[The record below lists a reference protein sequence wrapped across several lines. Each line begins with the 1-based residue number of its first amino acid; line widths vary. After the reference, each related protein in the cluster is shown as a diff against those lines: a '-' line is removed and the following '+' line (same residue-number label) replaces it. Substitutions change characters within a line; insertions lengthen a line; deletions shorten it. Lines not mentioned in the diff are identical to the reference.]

1 MEEKDLK
8 LLANQLY
15 KDNDVYI
22 LLSTRSANMFTG
34 ESMPYVGLMNDGR
47 KILLVFTTY
56 ENARQYVDS
65 HGYEV
70 LDGVYPIA
78 LIDRWDKYRNLYE
91 ICNIALQLGV
101 ELMEVD
107 PGSNQAVGFEIAWF
121 MKANFLSPKEAS
133 IVLTKEELAQPTSQ
147 IKLRMN
153 MMPILDFKDPYIIS
167 EERKKEIIS
176 HIYAENPYMAITE
189 NETLHENCFLMD
201 VLNTEIMTKEKAEG
215 NPNMEQFYR
224 INVWIMQIIWDK
236 LANSNLFVAVESDT
250 KEVHIKDESL
260 YVIYTDFYKYMA
272 PYEYRR
278 VNDRA
283 ELVQIIISTGVK
295 KIVVTS
301 GPHKI
306 AWLDLKYL
314 K

>member
-1 MEEKDLK
+1 MV
-8 LLANQLY
+8 ANQLY
-15 KDNDVYI
+15 KDDDVYI

-34 ESMPYVGLMNDGR
+34 ESIPYIGLMKDGH
-47 KILLVFTTY
+47 KVLLVFTTY

-70 LDGVYPIA
+70 LEGVYPIA
-78 LIDRWDKYRNLYE
+78 RIDRWDKYRNLYE
-91 ICNIALQLGV
+91 ICNIALQMGV
-101 ELMEVD
+101 ELMDVD
-107 PGSNQAVGFEIAWF
+107 AGSDKAVRLEIAYF
-121 MKANFLSPKEAS
+121 MKANFLKPKEVS
-133 IVLTKEELAQPTSQ
+133 IILTKEEAGKLDGQVP
-147 IKLRMN
+147 LRMN
-153 MMPILDFKDPYIIS
+153 MMPMLDFKDPFIIS

-215 NPNMEQFYR
+215 NPNMEHFYR

-236 LANSNLFVAVESDT
+236 LASSNLFVAVENDT

-283 ELVQIIISTGVK
+283 ELVQIIIASGVK

-306 AWLDLKYL
+306 AWLDLKYI